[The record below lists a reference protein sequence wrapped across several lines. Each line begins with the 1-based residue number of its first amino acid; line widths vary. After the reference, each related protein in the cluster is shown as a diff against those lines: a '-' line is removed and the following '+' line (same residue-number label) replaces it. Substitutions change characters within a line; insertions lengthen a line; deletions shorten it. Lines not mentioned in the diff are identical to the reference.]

1 MNADAINVFPG
12 DEDPGTSL
20 GTVLGV
26 LGALHFGTLGA
37 RKGLAKLKNFRRRI
51 IKPASE
57 LRSYSKYANDVASGA
72 FGNDIASRRSAFN
85 NVMSEA
91 SANRNYLRQDFL
103 DGLAREGMLLSSL
116 EGMSGKANWKSFIPK
131 SPLQA
136 LGLGTGLSIAVN
148 APSILKSAFG
158 GDNNNYR
165 ASSRPIIVG

>member
-1 MNADAINVFPG
+1 MAADTLNFFSEEG
-12 DEDPGTSL
+12 GPGTSL

-37 RKGLAKLKNFRRRI
+37 RKGLAKLKNFRRGI
-51 IKPASE
+51 TKPVSE
-57 LRSYSKYANDVASGA
+57 LKSYSKYADDVARGA

-85 NVMSEA
+85 NVMAEA

-103 DGLAREGMLLSSL
+103 DGLAREGMLINSL

-136 LGLGTGLSIAVN
+136 LGLGTGLSIAAN